1 MVRLASLAHHAM
13 HRFYSTN
20 VSISSRAVSID
31 DPDELHHLKS
41 VLRLK
46 LGDEVEFVN
55 GQGLLAR
62 GILNLLTKTRAEA
75 KIDRVETFSRKTGP
89 RIVLACALPK
99 KAKFEYI
106 LEKVTELGVDE
117 IVPLVTERTEVV
129 VGKTKAERKDQR
141 FFRVVLNAC
150 KQSRRV
156 WFPEIHPVMTFTDAL
171 KTFAGES
178 NALFIP
184 WLGGERSSLKKV
196 FEDTSWMDV
205 AKVVFF
211 IGPEGDFTPQEV
223 ALAVK
228 SGAVP
233 LDLGEMVL
241 KVDTAA
247 VAVVAYAKFIFSE
260 R

>member
-1 MVRLASLAHHAM
+1 
-13 HRFYSTN
+13 
-20 VSISSRAVSID
+20 
-31 DPDELHHLKS
+31 LKS
-41 VLRLK
+41 
-46 LGDEVEFVN
+46 GDEVEFVN

-62 GILNLLTKTRAEA
+62 GLLSVVTNTRVEA
-75 KIDRVETFSRKTGP
+75 KIDHVETFSPKTGP

-99 KAKFEYI
+99 KAKFEHI

-117 IVPLVTERTEVV
+117 IVPLMTERTEVV
-129 VGKTKAERKDQR
+129 VGKKKGERKDQR

-156 WFPEIHPVMTFTDAL
+156 WFPEVHPVMSFTDAL
-171 KTFAGES
+171 KTFAGEA

-184 WLGGERSSLKKV
+184 WLSGERSSLKKV
-196 FEDTSWMDV
+196 FEETCWLDV

-211 IGPEGDFTPQEV
+211 IGPEGDFTPREV
-223 ALAVK
+223 ALAIK

-233 LDLGEMVL
+233 LDLGETVL